1 MRGFQ
6 SIPHVLEV
14 RCSGE
19 ALDTNADLLTLRLY
33 TTPDTEMLASVNLR
47 KFKCMSSSSFASCDV
62 NERDS
67 RRTSLNVLVTDLK
80 EGESRSFGCTAGYE
94 ADGWIESKSW
104 TLEAKRNSECGV
116 SVVWCGVVWCGVV
129 WYDVGGCV
137 WLCFG
142 EYNYI
147 QLEEGCAWE

>member
-1 MRGFQ
+1 MDSLSPLVRSGLSVRGFQ

-116 SVVWCGVVWCGVV
+116 LCCGLL
-129 WYDVGGCV
+129 CV
-137 WLCFG
+137 ALFG

-147 QLEEGCAWE
+147 QLEEGCACE